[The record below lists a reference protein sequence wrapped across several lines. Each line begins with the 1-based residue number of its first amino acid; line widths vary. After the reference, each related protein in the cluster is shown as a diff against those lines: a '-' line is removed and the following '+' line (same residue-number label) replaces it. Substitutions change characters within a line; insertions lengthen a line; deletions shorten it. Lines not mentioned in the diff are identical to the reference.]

1 MLTVVIIEDEKIA
14 IEKLKNILFEIAPDI
29 NFAAIITSVQE
40 GITYFSGSP
49 KQDLI
54 FCDIHLTD
62 GLSFEIFN
70 RFQID
75 APLIFTTAY
84 DEFIMKA
91 FDYNG
96 IDYLLKP
103 VNIQEL
109 SKALQKYKLL
119 QQHFNN
125 TSKKLANLLEYIN
138 TPKKTRIIVK
148 KGLENIAVK
157 TEDIVLFYTENK
169 IVYVIDR
176 QKAKYIYDKNLSI
189 LESELDPDIFFR
201 ANRKYVVNINFIKS
215 YKSYEK
221 VKLTVELSV
230 PDISHQI
237 VVSQETA
244 GEFKKWMAGT

>member
-14 IEKLKNILFEIAPDI
+14 IEKLRNILFEIAPDI
-29 NFAAIITSVQE
+29 NFNAVITSVKE

-75 APLIFTTAY
+75 APVIFTTAY

-103 VNIQEL
+103 VNIQEV

-119 QQHFNN
+119 QQHFSNASN
-125 TSKKLANLLEYIN
+125 KLANLLEYIN

-169 IVYVIDR
+169 MVYVIDR
-176 QKAKYIYDKNLSI
+176 QKVKYIYDRNLSI
-189 LESELDPDIFFR
+189 LEAELDPVIFFR

-215 YKSYEK
+215 YKTYEK
-221 VKLTVELSV
+221 VKLILELSV
-230 PDISHQI
+230 SDISHQI
-237 VVSQETA
+237 IISQETSA
-244 GEFKKWMAGT
+244 EFKKWIAGT

>member
-1 MLTVVIIEDEKIA
+1 MLSIVIIEDERLAIDKI
-14 IEKLKNILFEIAPDI
+14 KSILSELIPDI
-29 NFAAIITSVQE
+29 NFAAVITSVKE
-40 GITYFSGSP
+40 GIDYFSSYP
-49 KQDLI
+49 KPDLI

-75 APLIFTTAY
+75 APVIFTTAY

-109 SKALQKYKLL
+109 SKALQKYKVL
-119 QQHFNN
+119 QQHFSN
-125 TSKKLANLLEYIN
+125 TSNKLANLLEYIN
-138 TPKKTRIIVK
+138 TPKKIRIIVK

-169 IVYVIDR
+169 MVYVIDR

-189 LESELDPDIFFR
+189 LASELDPAVFFR

-221 VKLTVELSV
+221 VKLMVELAV
-230 PDISHQI
+230 PDIPHQI
-237 VVSQETA
+237 VISQETA
-244 GEFKKWMAGT
+244 AEFKKWMAGV